1 MKVLVPL
8 AEGFEEIESITVIDI
23 LRRADLEVITAG
35 LGSSPVEGAH
45 KIKIVP
51 DTTLDEIK
59 IDDLDAI
66 VLPGGYP
73 GFVNLQSDQRVIK
86 AIRDMYQAGK
96 CVAAICL
103 GPAVLMKAGVLEGRK
118 ATISP
123 YGKNQIPKDIYADG
137 RVVVDN
143 NLVTSKSPGTA
154 MEFSIK
160 LVEILAGKEKA
171 IEVSEQVLA
180 KV

>member
-1 MKVLVPL
+1 MKILVPL

-35 LGSSPVEGAH
+35 LGSGPVEGSH
-45 KIKIVP
+45 KVRVVP
-51 DTTLDEIK
+51 DASLDDIK
-59 IDDLDAI
+59 VDDFDAI
-66 VLPGGYP
+66 ILPGGYP
-73 GFVNLQSDQRVIK
+73 GFVNLESDQRVIK

-103 GPAVLMKAGVLEGRK
+103 APAVLMKAGVLEGRK
-118 ATISP
+118 ATINP
-123 YGKNQIPKDIYADG
+123 YGKNQIPKDIYADD
-137 RVVVDN
+137 RVVVDK

-160 LVEILAGKEKA
+160 LVEILAGKEKS
-171 IEVSEQVLA
+171 IEIAEEVLA
-180 KV
+180 RV